1 MKNGYSRNSSNVGYT
16 KHMTETKE
24 KKTKTKEKTTHKT
37 KMMSKKD
44 LTTNRG
50 DPVIKRER
58 GAISSVDL
66 TPVTC
71 VCMSHKVNNKI
82 YKNTTLVW
90 YIEYLTTTR

>member
-1 MKNGYSRNSSNVGYT
+1 MTNGYSRDSSNVGYT
-16 KHMTETKE
+16 KHMTETKD

-58 GAISSVDL
+58 GAILSVDL

-71 VCMSHKVNNKI
+71 VCMSHKGNNKI
-82 YKNTTLVW
+82 TELRTILQRESQNS
-90 YIEYLTTTR
+90 